1 MLSSMKTI
9 QQIGAFDA
17 KTHFSELLQGVMKGK
32 TFEILRRGKPVA
44 HLTSIRAADNSR
56 IARKSLDYFRDLRR
70 GSSVSMNEIRNWI
83 NEGQR

>member
-17 KTHFSELLQGVMKGK
+17 KTHFSELLRGVMKGK
-32 TFEILRRGKPVA
+32 TFEILRCGKPVA
-44 HLTSIRAADNSR
+44 HLTSIRAVDNSR
-56 IARKSLDYFRDLRR
+56 AARKSLDYFRDLRR
-70 GSSVSMNEIRNWI
+70 GSSVSLNEIRNWI